1 MAKSAKK
8 SQLME
13 ICLPNSRNNG
23 KIIMVRN
30 VRAYIPN
37 RQEQMQR
44 IVSYIS
50 FQKIPGAPGFFDVV
64 KLFVGIQRQN
74 NRKLKK
80 NM

>member
-23 KIIMVRN
+23 KIIMIRN
-30 VRAYIPN
+30 VRAYISD

-50 FQKIPGAPGFFDVV
+50 FQRIPGE
-64 KLFVGIQRQN
+64 
-74 NRKLKK
+74 
-80 NM
+80 